1 MKLQIE
7 SGPYLVGEG
16 EAGDGD
22 DEGGNGDDEG
32 ENSED
37 LGFQILVLA
46 SDSMVK

>member
-16 EAGDGD
+16 EARDGD